1 MALTLSIRDNRAGH
15 CSFRPSSLLLVL
27 EGAGQRAG
35 VGGSCGEEVQGG
47 RRARAQTHGYHGKHG
62 GCMAEARI
70 CPPKRARTGLEAALP
85 SDGVRTTTSTV
96 RKAIVNAR
104 LESDITLEPAS
115 LPCQLKAAIS
125 GATAGLAGGL
135 EAWNPFN
142 CTPQ

>member
-15 CSFRPSSLLLVL
+15 CSFRPSPLLLVLL

-85 SDGVRTTTSTV
+85 SDGVRTTASTV

-104 LESDITLEPAS
+104 LESDITLESA
-115 LPCQLKAAIS
+115 
-125 GATAGLAGGL
+125 
-135 EAWNPFN
+135 
-142 CTPQ
+142 